1 MDRTHWASSTSYLD
15 YSLRS
20 HGLFRDQLFGEILES
35 FYRPGLL
42 NVNRMNRIVLF
53 LATLGPVGTK
63 LPAPGTMGS
72 LVGLL
77 VYVFMTL
84 VLGWSAYL
92 IALSFLPLF
101 VIGIPLCSR
110 AEILLDRN
118 DPGEIIW
125 DEFTVIPFVFLPLFD
140 LWMIPPTKET
150 FFWLAFGFA
159 LFRLFDVT
167 KPWIIHSAQK
177 LPRGFGVM
185 VDDLLAAIAA
195 ALVLWG
201 ARTFSLSFLS

>member
-1 MDRTHWASSTSYLD
+1 MDRTHWASSTSYLS

-84 VLGWSAYL
+84 VLGWSAHL

-150 FFWLAFGFA
+150 FFWLAFGFV

-201 ARTFSLSFLS
+201 ARTFSLSFLF

>member
-1 MDRTHWASSTSYLD
+1 MDRTHRASSTSYLS

>member
-1 MDRTHWASSTSYLD
+1 M
-15 YSLRS
+15 
-20 HGLFRDQLFGEILES
+20 
-35 FYRPGLL
+35 
-42 NVNRMNRIVLF
+42 
-53 LATLGPVGTK
+53 
-63 LPAPGTMGS
+63 PAPGTMGS

-77 VYVFMTL
+77 AYGFMTL
-84 VLGWSAYL
+84 VLGWSAHL

-101 VIGIPLCSR
+101 VLGIPLCSR

-125 DEFTVIPFVFLPLFD
+125 DEFTVIPFIFLPLFD

-150 FFWLAFGFA
+150 FFWLAFGFG